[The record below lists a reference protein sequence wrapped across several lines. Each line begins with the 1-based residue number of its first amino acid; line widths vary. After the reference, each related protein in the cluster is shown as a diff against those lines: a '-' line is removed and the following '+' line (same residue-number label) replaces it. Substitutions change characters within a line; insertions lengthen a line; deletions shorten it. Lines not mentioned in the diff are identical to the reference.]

1 MILQQDFSERA
12 ENGPT
17 IYLAKHLDLR
27 VYINFL
33 SHGWGWNQDMLKMIL
48 LFFIGLLS
56 ADEAVYGD
64 QYCVMG
70 LFSYFVFFFSVSWI
84 VSYIVKACNEFV

>member
-1 MILQQDFSERA
+1 
-12 ENGPT
+12 
-17 IYLAKHLDLR
+17 
-27 VYINFL
+27 
-33 SHGWGWNQDMLKMIL
+33 MLKMIL

-56 ADEAVYGD
+56 AGEAVYGD